1 VAEEEAEAEEAEGGG
16 GGRWGREEVEVRN
29 WSFRPVDPGP
39 AGPAGPEGPLPLI
52 WIRRNIPLTG
62 TGNRTTFAG

>member
-29 WSFRPVDPGP
+29 WSFRP
-39 AGPAGPEGPLPLI
+39 
-52 WIRRNIPLTG
+52 LTLDLLDLLD
-62 TGNRTTFAG
+62 RKDHYP